1 MSKKLSSKRA
11 KARAAAA
18 KWRSDKREWRRN
30 LLDLVVSGYAYDAVA
45 ARAGVSVST
54 IKREVQRALDQRPPE
69 PAETFVAI
77 QRQRVSKAMQYAD
90 IAMER
95 GDVRAIAVAASLL
108 LHFDRY
114 WRLESA
120 LDLARKSA
128 GEAQMLAPTA
138 LKSLSVETEFPPPAV
153 APAPASSSG

>member
-69 PAETFVAI
+69 PAESFVAI
-77 QRQRVSKAMQYAD
+77 QQERVGKAMQYAD

-108 LHFDRY
+108 PHFDRY

-120 LDLARKSA
+120 LDCARKSA
-128 GEAQMLAPTA
+128 AGAQVPAPTA
-138 LKSLSVETEFPPPAV
+138 LKSPGGETELPPLAAV
-153 APAPASSSG
+153 PAPASS